1 LGLIYDY
8 VFKTQSGINLVR
20 VGVVPQSKSDS
31 LIAYNVLNKKIV
43 SNGFC
48 TLCGACEAA
57 CPTGAI
63 SIEDEKNRRLHDCSE
78 DLDLCPI
85 CYEVC
90 PHSEALQLRSQKF
103 VSNAPVKNEA
113 LGYYRKIVLAQ
124 ATDPKLRELSRGGGV
139 VTSLLTYG
147 VEKKCFDS
155 AIVSKA
161 EPENPAKPKPL
172 VATVPDDILSAVGSK
187 FFPSPVAK
195 AYGAAVYGY
204 GKKKIAFVGV
214 PCHVLALRKIEASH
228 HKIGDNLAITIGLFC
243 FGTFSMSPLLKYIED
258 NYHVK
263 PSEIKHMRLSTKF
276 VVQTDKETIRIPVSE
291 IENIIM
297 PSCRTCT
304 DFTSELADISIGSA
318 YPLDEWSTVI
328 IRTKAGEEF
337 FYDAVENG
345 IINTWVI
352 EQEPEVYERVVR
364 AAMQKRTSALQEAKK
379 IEEKLGYPPVFM
391 LRETDALAKAKV
403 EDIMT
408 KNVETVNENITIAQL
423 LDLMAKRHHIG
434 YPVVNDEGEPVG
446 VVTIEEACQI
456 DKEKREKTP
465 VSQILRRKP
474 IVVHPGDTALDAF
487 KKMSE
492 FETGRV
498 LVLDPAD
505 SKKMLGMVTKSD
517 LMHTLIEQS

>member
-1 LGLIYDY
+1 MY
-8 VFKTQSGINLVR
+8 VQGWGIMQTKN
-20 VGVVPQSKSDS
+20 DS

-63 SIEDEKNRRLHDCSE
+63 SVEDEKNRRLHDCSK

-90 PHSEALQLRSQKF
+90 PHSEALQLRVQKF
-103 VSNAPVKNEA
+103 VSDAPIKSEA

-124 ATDPKLRELSRGGGV
+124 ATDPKLRALSRGGGV

-147 VEKKCFDS
+147 VEKNRFDS

-161 EPENPAKPKPL
+161 EPENPAKPKPT

-243 FGTFSMSPLLKYIED
+243 FGTFSMAPLLKYIED
-258 NYHVK
+258 NYHIK
-263 PSEIKHMRLSTKF
+263 PSEIKHMRLSSKF
-276 VVQTDKETIRIPVSE
+276 VVQTEKDVIRIPVSE
-291 IENIIM
+291 IESIIM

-364 AAMQKRTSALQEAKK
+364 AAIQKRNSALQEAKK
-379 IEEKLGYPPVFM
+379 IEEKFGYLPVLM
-391 LRETDALAKAKV
+391 LRETDALDKVKV
-403 EDIMT
+403 ENIMT
-408 KNVETVNENITIAQL
+408 KSLKTVPGNLTISQL
-423 LDLMAKRHHIG
+423 LDMMAKQHHIG
-434 YPVVNDEGEPVG
+434 YPVLNDEGVPVG
-446 VVTIEEACQI
+446 IVTLEEACQI
-456 DKEKREKTP
+456 DKEKRDKTL

-474 IVVHPGDTALDAF
+474 VSVNPGETALDAF
-487 KKMSE
+487 KKMSK

-498 LVLDPAD
+498 LVMDPAD
-505 SKKMLGMVTKSD
+505 PKKMLGMVTKSD
-517 LMHTLIEQS
+517 LMHTLIEQC

>member
-1 LGLIYDY
+1 M
-8 VFKTQSGINLVR
+8 
-20 VGVVPQSKSDS
+20 QSKTDA
-31 LIAYNVLNKKIV
+31 LIAYNVLNKKII

-63 SIEDEKNRRLHDCSE
+63 SVEDEKNRRLHDCSK

-90 PHSEALQLRSQKF
+90 PHSEALLLRTQKS
-103 VSNAPVKNEA
+103 VSDAPVKNEA

-124 ATDPKLRELSRGGGV
+124 ATDPKLRALSRGGGV

-147 VEKKCFDS
+147 VEKKRFDS

-161 EPENPAKPKPL
+161 EPENPAKPKAS

-195 AYGAAVYGY
+195 AYGSAVYGY
-204 GKKKIAFVGV
+204 GKTKIAFVGV
-214 PCHVLALRKIEASH
+214 PCHVLALRKIEAWH

-243 FGTFSMSPLLKYIED
+243 FGTFSMAPLLKYIED
-258 NYHVK
+258 NYHIK
-263 PSEIKHMRLSTKF
+263 PSEIKHLRLSSKF
-276 VVQTDKETIRIPVSE
+276 VVQTENDIIRIPISE

-304 DFTSELADISIGSA
+304 DFTAELADLSIGSA
-318 YPLDEWSTVI
+318 YPLEEWSTVI
-328 IRTKAGEEF
+328 IRTKAGQEF

-345 IINTWVI
+345 VINTWVI

-364 AAMQKRTSALQEAKK
+364 AAMQKRNAALQEAKK
-379 IEEKLGYPPVFM
+379 FEEKFGYLPVLM
-391 LRETDALAKAKV
+391 LRETDALARFKV

-408 KNVETVNENITIAQL
+408 KNVKTVRGNITIKEL
-423 LDLMAKRHHIG
+423 LDLMAKQHHIG
-434 YPVVNDEGEPVG
+434 YPVVNDDGEPIG
-446 VVTIEEACQI
+446 AVTLEEASQI
-456 DKEKREKTP
+456 DKEKRDTTM
-465 VSQILRRKP
+465 VSQILHRKP
-474 IVVHPGDTALDAF
+474 VVVHPEDTALDAL

-498 LVLDPAD
+498 LVMDPAD
-505 SKKMLGMVTKSD
+505 SKKLLGMVTKND
-517 LMHTLIEQS
+517 LMHTLIEQG

>member
-1 LGLIYDY
+1 M
-8 VFKTQSGINLVR
+8 
-20 VGVVPQSKSDS
+20 
-31 LIAYNVLNKKIV
+31 
-43 SNGFC
+43 
-48 TLCGACEAA
+48 
-57 CPTGAI
+57 
-63 SIEDEKNRRLHDCSE
+63 
-78 DLDLCPI
+78 DLCPI

-90 PHSEALQLRSQKF
+90 PHSEALLLRTQKY
-103 VSNAPVKNEA
+103 VSDAPVKNEA

-124 ATDPKLRELSRGGGV
+124 ATDPELRALSRGGGV

-147 VEKKCFDS
+147 VEKKRFDS

-161 EPENPAKPKPL
+161 EPENPVKPKAS
-172 VATVPDDILSAVGSK
+172 VAIVPDDIISAVGSK

-195 AYGAAVYGY
+195 AYGNAVRNY
-204 GKKKIAFVGV
+204 GKTKIAFVGV

-228 HKIGDNLAITIGLFC
+228 HKIGNNLAITIGLFC
-243 FGTFSMSPLLKYIED
+243 FGTFSMAPLLKYIED

-263 PSEIKHMRLSTKF
+263 PSEIKHLRLSSKF
-276 VVQTDKETIRIPVSE
+276 VVQTEKDVIRIPISE

-304 DFTSELADISIGSA
+304 DFTAELADISIGSA
-318 YPLDEWSTVI
+318 YPLEEWSTVI

-345 IINTWVI
+345 VINTWVI

-364 AAMQKRTSALQEAKK
+364 AAMQKRTAALQEAKK
-379 IEEKLGYPPVFM
+379 FEEKFGYLPVLM
-391 LRETDALAKAKV
+391 LRETDDALARFKV

-408 KNVETVNENITIAQL
+408 KNVKTVRENITITEL
-423 LDLMAKRHHIG
+423 LDLMAKQHHIG
-434 YPVVNDEGEPVG
+434 YPVVNDNSEPIG
-446 VVTIEEACQI
+446 VVTLEEASQI
-456 DKEKREKTP
+456 EKENRDKTL

-474 IVVHPGDTALDAF
+474 VVVHPGDTALDAL

-498 LVLDPAD
+498 LVMDPAD
-505 SKKMLGMVTKSD
+505 SKKLLGMVTKND
-517 LMHTLIEQS
+517 LMHTLIEQG

>member
-1 LGLIYDY
+1 M
-8 VFKTQSGINLVR
+8 
-20 VGVVPQSKSDS
+20 PQSKNDA

-63 SIEDEKNRRLHDCSE
+63 SVEDEKNRRMHDCSE
-78 DLDLCPI
+78 NLDLCPI

-90 PHSEALQLRSQKF
+90 PHSEALQLRVQKS
-103 VSNAPVKNEA
+103 VSDAPVKNEA

-147 VEKKCFDS
+147 VEQKCFDS

-161 EPENPAKPKPL
+161 EPENPAKPKAS

-195 AYGAAVYGY
+195 AYGSAVYGY

-214 PCHVLALRKIEASH
+214 PCHVLALRKIEAWQ
-228 HKIGDNLAITIGLFC
+228 HKIGDNLAIIIGLFC
-243 FGTFSMSPLLKYIED
+243 FGTFSMAPLLKYIED
-258 NYHVK
+258 NYHIK
-263 PSEIKHMRLSTKF
+263 PSEIKHMRLSSKF
-276 VVQTDKETIRIPVSE
+276 VVQTEKEVIRIPVSE

-328 IRTKAGEEF
+328 IRTKAGEDF
-337 FYDAVENG
+337 FYNAVENG
-345 IINTWVI
+345 VINTWVI

-364 AAMQKRTSALQEAKK
+364 AAMQKRASALQEAKK
-379 IEEKLGYPPVFM
+379 IEEKLGYLPVLM
-391 LRETDALAKAKV
+391 LRETDALAKVKV

-408 KNVETVNENITIAQL
+408 KNVKAVNGKIMISEL
-423 LDLMAKRHHIG
+423 LDMMAKQHHIG
-434 YPVVNDEGEPVG
+434 YPVVNDDNEPIG
-446 VVTIEEACQI
+446 VVTLEEACQI
-456 DKEKREKTP
+456 EKEKRDKTS
-465 VSQILRRKP
+465 VDQIVHRKP
-474 IVVHPGDTALDAF
+474 VAVQPGDTALDAF
-487 KKMSE
+487 KKMSK

-498 LVLDPAD
+498 LVMDPAD

-517 LMHTLIEQS
+517 LMHTLIEQC